1 MHSGSTI
8 MTTFSFKPPPPC
20 SSSRRRSCH
29 VHVGAAAASP
39 PPLIRRCPSVSW
51 RRRLRRHT
59 CRLQCGQQSP
69 QQNSN
74 LVDEDD
80 SRLSQNAG
88 IFHPS
93 IWGDFFLGYSNPAA
107 ASSQQQ
113 VVIVYLPT
121 IFPSSLIMIS
131 IFSTTC
137 LCHNYAKFN
146 KSFI

>member
-1 MHSGSTI
+1 MLVTLETTMHSGSTV
-8 MTTFSFKPPPPC
+8 MTTFSSKPPQC
-20 SSSRRRSCH
+20 SSRRSCH
-29 VHVGAAAASP
+29 VHIGAAAASP

-51 RRRLRRHT
+51 RWRLRRHT

-113 VVIVYLPT
+113 VIYLFTYPRSSTLLCKPT
-121 IFPSSLIMIS
+121 QLTMIS
-131 IFSTTC
+131 I
-137 LCHNYAKFN
+137 Y
-146 KSFI
+146 

>member
-8 MTTFSFKPPPPC
+8 MTTFNFKPPPPC

-51 RRRLRRHT
+51 RWLEQRRHT
-59 CRLQCGQQSP
+59 RLQCGQSSP
-69 QQNSN
+69 QQISN
-74 LVDEDD
+74 LDEDD

-93 IWGDFFLGYSNPAA
+93 IWGDFFLGDSNPAA